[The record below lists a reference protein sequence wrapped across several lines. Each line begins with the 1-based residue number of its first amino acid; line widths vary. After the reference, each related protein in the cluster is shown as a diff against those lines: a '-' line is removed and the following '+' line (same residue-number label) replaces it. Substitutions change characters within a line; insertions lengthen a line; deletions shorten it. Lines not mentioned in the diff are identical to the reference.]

1 MTTLS
6 NRCGRCL
13 WHHWQVASRLWIV
26 LAWSLGLMS
35 AGRADEPAKAYV
47 RSIAEIQS
55 DLDAGR
61 IADAKKRL
69 AATDES
75 LRNFEFQYLNFRAE
89 GAAAEG
95 TAAPDGIRKLSNP
108 EVETRYGVLN
118 PFTRQVIF
126 ICRDGSL
133 RVNDLSKP
141 DAVPAVYKHPKD
153 SAIFSGVFSL
163 DGKRFFSGHQNGDVV
178 VRDAATWE
186 ILRTISLGEDW
197 PVCELAVSHD
207 GSAFV
212 GESKSELQLWSLSD
226 EAPQK
231 IAAVGERYNFGE
243 GLAFSPVGDV
253 IATGGMFDIIL
264 HDAKTGNQIRSMR
277 HASYTMGLEF
287 SPDGKRIAS
296 APRGN
301 VNKFLAVF
309 DVTQDQPLF
318 NAGPFGNYVVG
329 LSFTPD
335 GKRIAATGC
344 ENVVRLFDAATGEVM
359 LSLKRSA
366 CSAKPAFSNDGRLL
380 GWNEPEGFLFIDVG
394 ATVP

>member
-13 WHHWQVASRLWIV
+13 WHHWQVVSRLWIV

-141 DAVPAVYKHPKD
+141 DAVPAV
-153 SAIFSGVFSL
+153 
-163 DGKRFFSGHQNGDVV
+163 
-178 VRDAATWE
+178 
-186 ILRTISLGEDW
+186 
-197 PVCELAVSHD
+197 
-207 GSAFV
+207 
-212 GESKSELQLWSLSD
+212 
-226 EAPQK
+226 
-231 IAAVGERYNFGE
+231 
-243 GLAFSPVGDV
+243 
-253 IATGGMFDIIL
+253 
-264 HDAKTGNQIRSMR
+264 
-277 HASYTMGLEF
+277 
-287 SPDGKRIAS
+287 
-296 APRGN
+296 
-301 VNKFLAVF
+301 
-309 DVTQDQPLF
+309 TQDQPLF